1 MKSTI
6 TKKDV
11 AKRTAKIV
19 GEKIYLTEKI
29 VDGVFTALREFMEA
43 ANPEVRIE
51 IRDFGVFEVKTTKP
65 KPKARNPKTGEI
77 IYVPARRK
85 THFKAGKMLKE
96 VLKQPLTDIK
106 PRPDLL
112 EGLDDEDLD
121 EEEKWEEDDD
131 EMDEMDEPEEEKEK
145 SSPN

>member
-19 GEKIYLTEKI
+19 NEKIYLTEKV
-29 VDGVFTALREFMEA
+29 VDGVFTALREFMEQ
-43 ANPEVRIE
+43 ANPEIRIE

-85 THFKAGKMLKE
+85 THFKAGKLLKE
-96 VLKQPLTDIK
+96 VLKQPLTDLP
-106 PRPDLL
+106 PRSEDGKNDW
-112 EGLDDEDLD
+112 EDWDEDWEEEEEND
-121 EEEKWEEDDD
+121 EEKADEQED
-131 EMDEMDEPEEEKEK
+131 EEKE
-145 SSPN
+145 PRQTP

>member
-19 GEKIYLTEKI
+19 NEKIYLTEKV
-29 VDGVFTALREFMEA
+29 VDGVFTALREFMEQ
-43 ANPEVRIE
+43 ANPEIRIE

-85 THFKAGKMLKE
+85 THFKAGKLLKE
-96 VLKQPLTDIK
+96 VLKQPLTDLP
-106 PRPDLL
+106 PRSEDGKKDW
-112 EGLDDEDLD
+112 EDWDEDWEEEEERD
-121 EEEKWEEDDD
+121 EEKADEQED
-131 EMDEMDEPEEEKEK
+131 EEKE
-145 SSPN
+145 PRQTP

>member
-121 EEEKWEEDDD
+121 EEVWEEDDD
-131 EMDEMDEPEEEKEK
+131 EMDEVDESEEEKEK

>member
-1 MKSTI
+1 MKKTI

-11 AKRTAKIV
+11 AKRTAKLV
-19 GEKIYLTEKI
+19 GEKIYLAEKI
-29 VDGVFTALREFMEA
+29 VDGVFTSLRQFMAE

-85 THFKAGKMLKE
+85 THFKAGKLLKD
-96 VLKQPLTDIK
+96 VLKQPL
-106 PRPDLL
+106 
-112 EGLDDEDLD
+112 DEI
-121 EEEKWEEDDD
+121 EQN
-131 EMDEMDEPEEEKEK
+131 
-145 SSPN
+145 S

>member
-1 MKSTI
+1 MSDEALKATI

-19 GEKIYLTEKI
+19 SEKIYLTEKV
-29 VDGVFTALREFMEA
+29 VDGVFQALREFMSE

-51 IRDFGVFEVKTTKP
+51 IRDFGVFEVKKTKP

-85 THFKAGKMLKE
+85 THFKAGKLLKE
-96 VLKQPLTDIK
+96 VLKQPLPHETK
-106 PRPDLL
+106 
-112 EGLDDEDLD
+112 
-121 EEEKWEEDDD
+121 
-131 EMDEMDEPEEEKEK
+131 
-145 SSPN
+145 